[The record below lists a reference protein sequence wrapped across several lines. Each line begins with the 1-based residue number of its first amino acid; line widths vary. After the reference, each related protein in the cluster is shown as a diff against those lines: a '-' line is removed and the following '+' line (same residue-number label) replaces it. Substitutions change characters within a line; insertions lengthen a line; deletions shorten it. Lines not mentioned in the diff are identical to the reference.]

1 MLKQKKVHRWNGKV
15 RGIVLDWVRSYS
27 IILLLPLCIA
37 VFNQVYADRLL
48 QSEVQRVNQM
58 TAENLCA
65 GFDNAMELLA
75 YANEVVYSST
85 EYFTL
90 RASDS
95 HASLSFASMDL
106 IKLLSLHCRTNE
118 GLSMVVYIPFYDHII
133 TETSAYTLNGTWRV
147 LCEENDLSVSYEDYL
162 AELNGAVSQGG
173 YFFSDWMGNGTF
185 GKTALCYAVSQKM
198 DVPGAGYCHLI
209 ACLSADLLLP
219 SSANLP
225 DGCLLAVV
233 ASDGTVLRA
242 WDNAGNAQNL
252 PSIDLSA
259 SGQTVSLGGENY
271 VALSAQARANDW
283 SVVVFTPRAIFAQAL
298 LPMRMV
304 AIATLTGALLVG
316 VVLVAL
322 FLKRHYSPVSN
333 ILSVVGQ
340 DDATAGNEYDRI
352 LSACQSLRQENT
364 SIKGNLRMQEAYIR
378 EKFLLSQLLGRGS
391 RLSDQ
396 PVARQAAALFEGKI
410 LRMIVFCL
418 PGAEDAY
425 LSDRFDE
432 MQYHVHQLLL
442 GKLGEANMP
451 QRVTDNN
458 WLVYLFALTSEQ
470 NEVWL
475 DEASAL
481 AGAVCDA
488 FESEMHLPLLAV
500 LSNPCERLDLANEI
514 YAELTGVVECLC
526 AAGESGAIPAREVLK
541 HNDRINTSRHIAQ
554 RKLRE
559 AIAQG
564 NEKAADASLTELFG
578 YIAEKS
584 ALSFQ
589 VTRFLYF
596 DILRIV
602 GKGYDDALPDGQEGR
617 ERLQIC
623 LGELMQSADQAKMEE
638 EIRTLVRIVCSEIL
652 RHKVAA
658 SAGVG
663 KCVCDYIHANYSDM
677 NLNISHI
684 AAALNLSPQTVTKY
698 CRQETN
704 MSVLDYINRI
714 RIDHAK
720 RLAQETSMSLEDLA
734 EAVGYASLR
743 TFYRAFTKM
752 EGTTPAKGLRRA

>member
-1 MLKQKKVHRWNGKV
+1 
-15 RGIVLDWVRSYS
+15 
-27 IILLLPLCIA
+27 
-37 VFNQVYADRLL
+37 
-48 QSEVQRVNQM
+48 M
-58 TAENLCA
+58 TAST
-65 GFDNAMELLA
+65 
-75 YANEVVYSST
+75 SS
-85 EYFTL
+85 
-90 RASDS
+90 
-95 HASLSFASMDL
+95 
-106 IKLLSLHCRTNE
+106 
-118 GLSMVVYIPFYDHII
+118 
-133 TETSAYTLNGTWRV
+133 
-147 LCEENDLSVSYEDYL
+147 
-162 AELNGAVSQGG
+162 
-173 YFFSDWMGNGTF
+173 
-185 GKTALCYAVSQKM
+185 
-198 DVPGAGYCHLI
+198 
-209 ACLSADLLLP
+209 
-219 SSANLP
+219 
-225 DGCLLAVV
+225 
-233 ASDGTVLRA
+233 
-242 WDNAGNAQNL
+242 
-252 PSIDLSA
+252 
-259 SGQTVSLGGENY
+259 
-271 VALSAQARANDW
+271 
-283 SVVVFTPRAIFAQAL
+283 
-298 LPMRMV
+298 
-304 AIATLTGALLVG
+304 
-316 VVLVAL
+316 
-322 FLKRHYSPVSN
+322 
-333 ILSVVGQ
+333 
-340 DDATAGNEYDRI
+340 
-352 LSACQSLRQENT
+352 
-364 SIKGNLRMQEAYIR
+364 
-378 EKFLLSQLLGRGS
+378 
-391 RLSDQ
+391 
-396 PVARQAAALFEGKI
+396 
-410 LRMIVFCL
+410 
-418 PGAEDAY
+418 
-425 LSDRFDE
+425 
-432 MQYHVHQLLL
+432 
-442 GKLGEANMP
+442 
-451 QRVTDNN
+451 
-458 WLVYLFALTSEQ
+458 
-470 NEVWL
+470 
-475 DEASAL
+475 
-481 AGAVCDA
+481 
-488 FESEMHLPLLAV
+488 
-500 LSNPCERLDLANEI
+500 
-514 YAELTGVVECLC
+514 

-684 AAALNLSPQTVTKY
+684 AAALNLSPQTITKY